1 MHPQVYPNGSLEF
14 VSNSGSSPRTCCGPK
29 LTSWDGGEVIGAA
42 VSEQGSSP
50 SVHVYYC
57 PEQVKGGKTVRH
69 LKKAGPFYS
78 ENVQQAK
85 QLAAEV
91 RNANNQHGELQIGG
105 KTVLAVVR
113 LASAHPI
120 SNIQSVVHAFVVL
133 GDTVDHLGVSPL
145 CLCR

>member
-1 MHPQVYPNGSLEF
+1 M
-14 VSNSGSSPRTCCGPK
+14 
-29 LTSWDGGEVIGAA
+29 
-42 VSEQGSSP
+42 
-50 SVHVYYC
+50 
-57 PEQVKGGKTVRH
+57 
-69 LKKAGPFYS
+69 KKAGPFYS
-78 ENVQQAK
+78 EVAK

-113 LASAHPI
+113 LTSAHPI

-133 GDTVDHLGVSPL
+133 GDTVGHLGVSPL